1 MTSRLRLRDC
11 ATVSLERPLHGSG
24 RRARWREQRLDE
36 LARLLRVEPDSILL
50 HHSPLGGFARVSQEK
65 TRESAPLQRRRLLEE
80 LFLGAADS
88 RHEAVRFFVCRCGW
102 HGMNVCRRGTHFKK

>member
-1 MTSRLRLRDC
+1 MTGRLRLGDG
-11 ATVSLERPLHGSG
+11 ATVSLERPLHGGG

-50 HHSPLGGFARVSQEK
+50 HHRPLSGFARMSEEK
-65 TRESAPLQRRRLLEE
+65 TRESAPLQRCRLLEE
-80 LFLGAADS
+80 LLLGAADP

-102 HGMNVCRRGTHFKK
+102 HGKNVCRRGTHFKK

>member
-1 MTSRLRLRDC
+1 MTGRLRFGDD
-11 ATVSLERPLHGSG
+11 ATVSLERPLHGGG
-24 RRARWREQRLDE
+24 RRVWWREQRIDE

-50 HHSPLGGFARVSQEK
+50 HHSALGGFACVGEEK
-65 TRESAPLQRRRLLEE
+65 TREGAPLQGSRLLEK
-80 LFLGAADS
+80 LFLRAADS